1 VALVYNGKGQGWAY
15 TPETTTHNTSL
26 ETGVTL
32 YKITTYNY
40 LNRYFPKSITYSTSP
55 GTNQDLYGTGRF
67 SNTNFGRIEADPN
80 PIVIDGN
87 TDLSFNKDVQN
98 AYGGSQSTWRYNKQL
113 NNDYA
118 VLNTQN
124 TAKNAVYNKVLAV
137 VNATDQGSYN
147 YLDAKQTIATQKQL
161 LINSGLSDA
170 GAQKVID
177 GMVGPT
183 GQFRSYYLGE
193 RITPYDSSVLPDALS
208 STVKTRNDLGDK
220 FNKYADNRFGYYLNE
235 TKQGQAASKL
245 WDEAVAADNLDII
258 GRYITKEAFAKDDYI
273 KQITDPTK
281 SAADIKDIRGS
292 ESTAL
297 SSLVTEYREQVFPDA
312 EKQETL
318 DKVQNKIFGLVKAKT
333 PGATGYEFR
342 DVQQGLSDLISSDKT
357 INKLWT
363 DAKAEVLLGQ
373 STGETSGQWTK
384 LLKSLGVND
393 SMITNQDSF
402 GTLLSRVA
410 TLNTADTGDK
420 KIIADNDALFKTI
433 SGLKNN
439 VTFQDLISY
448 TPEINNAF
456 TASVQASEKEQTEQF
471 GRLRQSIL
479 QDTIE
484 QLKLAKRQET
494 NLSFF
499 KSSSVGQEISA
510 LQKDITG
517 SLLGDLGIGGISPLG
532 SSQKDLNTRLNLGLG
547 DIFGTKNGLIYNWE
561 DWFNNQIEKKYAG
574 KIDIPN
580 DYIPFN
586 LRTASNG
593 FVDDKTIASWK
604 KYDDAYAILKTKP
617 NDLFAKSV
625 VANVPTDYVSV
636 ENRKTVNKT
645 WTDYEAQLK
654 AAGYV
659 SPQTLAG
666 WAQYDDAY
674 AKLQK
679 NPDDATAR
687 KLYDSRPGDYIVPDQ
702 RMDKDVQFA
711 KDFFSTYL
719 KPRFDASQ
727 SITEFQDY
735 IDVVKGTQNP
745 FQTQD
750 RLDALKLAA
759 QTSVSKM
766 FADLQ
771 KAGDSKFNADY
782 YFDPGTYL
790 KEKGI
795 GDPVNPLIGKEAF
808 NNDQY
813 TKFLNTVAG
822 ATLQK
827 TQQQQA
833 DKVSADWEAAKI
845 GNSTTDAYGNTIN
858 WLQQAYN
865 YGVDLND
872 KAAFAQLHYQLVGL
886 NAPKLDSDGQIVRNA
901 DGTPEIDKFDA
912 APDVYAPGVAQAY
925 IAQVLTPYL
934 IDKANKI
941 GSVFGQFVKPADY
954 VEEVLKAVNLPE
966 NKEQW
971 SKILQSN
978 GLDPN
983 ASLTELKNTLVNA
996 LSQDSTIDIKQ
1007 KITDLI
1013 KEGKTPTQS
1022 ELGVEYLQ
1030 KATPKG
1036 TEDEA
1041 SGIYA
1046 VFKNAGYEGSENDF
1060 YATFLPDA
1068 SAEEISTLNAAY
1080 SPAGKGPSLLPTISG
1095 TGVDQIASMAQLFG
1109 DTDVQEVLGT
1119 AGIAVPSGKPSL
1131 LGGLLTTS
1139 EEDIGIGDP
1148 FADTSTPFAISSR
1161 ITGDVDNKTGIGNPF
1176 DDVGITD
1183 PFAEES
1189 DPFSISNPFSTIGST
1204 SSVSKPKINVNVNVS
1219 TQGFS
1224 SKKNGSFGS
1233 LFDSFGGF

>member
-1 VALVYNGKGQGWAY
+1 VALFYNGKGQGWSY
-15 TPETTTHNTSL
+15 TPETIYSADRPML
-26 ETGVTL
+26 PTGHWEYPTQDNDGGWTPV
-32 YKITTYNY
+32 Y
-40 LNRYFPKSITYSTSP
+40 LGEGEDRYPA
-55 GTNQDLYGTGRF
+55 
-67 SNTNFGRIEADPN
+67 IEYDPWGEN
-80 PIVIDGN
+80 
-87 TDLSFNKDVQN
+87 
-98 AYGGSQSTWRYNKQL
+98 WRYIPVYKQSDEEANNVTTNEYNQKLNEEDEASNKI
-113 NNDYA
+113 NR
-118 VLNTQN
+118 
-124 TAKNAVYNKVLAV
+124 AKNALYEKVQAIADV
-137 VNATDQGSYN
+137 GSYN
-147 YLDAKQTIATQKQL
+147 YLDAKQTITNQKQL
-161 LINSGLSDA
+161 LIDSGLSDA
-170 GAQKVID
+170 SAQEIINR
-177 GMVGPT
+177 MVGPT
-183 GQFRSYYLGE
+183 GQFRNYYLDE
-193 RITPYDSSVLPDALS
+193 RIPPYDPSVLPGALS
-208 STVKTRNDLGDK
+208 STVKARNDLGDK
-220 FNKYADNRFGYYLNE
+220 FNKYTDERSGYYLNE

-258 GRYITKEAFAKDDYI
+258 GKYITKEAFAKDDYI

-292 ESTAL
+292 ESKAL
-297 SSLVTEYREQVFPDA
+297 YATEYREQVFPDA
-312 EKQETL
+312 EKQATL

-561 DWFNNQIEKKYAG
+561 NWFNNQIEKKYAG
-574 KIDIPN
+574 NIDIPN
-580 DYIPFN
+580 DYVPSN

-654 AAGYV
+654 TAGYA
-659 SPQTLAG
+659 SPQTLAS
-666 WAQYDDAY
+666 WAKYDDAY

-782 YFDPGTYL
+782 YFDPGKYL

-795 GDPVNPLIGKEAF
+795 GDPVNPLISKEAF

-833 DKVSADWEAAKI
+833 DKVSADWEAAKR
-845 GNSTTDAYGNTIN
+845 GESTTDAYGDTIN
-858 WLQQAYN
+858 WLQEAYN
-865 YGVDLND
+865 YGVDLNN
-872 KAAFAQLHYQLVGL
+872 KAAFAQLHYQKIGARV
-886 NAPKLDSDGQIVRNA
+886 PKLNSDGQIVRNA
-901 DGTPEIDKFDA
+901 NGDPEIDKFDA

-971 SKILQSN
+971 SKILQNN

-996 LSQDSTIDIKQ
+996 LSQDSTLNIKQ

-1080 SPAGKGPSLLPTISG
+1080 SPAGKGPLLLPEISG

-1139 EEDIGIGDP
+1139 EEEDIGIGDP

-1161 ITGDVDNKTGIGNPF
+1161 ITGDADNKTGIGNPF

-1224 SKKNGSFGS
+1224 SKKNSSFGS

>member
-1 VALVYNGKGQGWAY
+1 VALFYNGKEQGWSY
-15 TPETTTHNTSL
+15 TPERIDYFAQY
-26 ETGVTL
+26 ETGLPTGHWEQSEDWVEDENGWHP
-32 YKITTYNY
+32 YTYWVQNEDEAANERTNN
-40 LNRYFPKSITYSTSP
+40 LNR
-55 GTNQDLYGTGRF
+55 
-67 SNTNFGRIEADPN
+67 
-80 PIVIDGN
+80 
-87 TDLSFNKDVQN
+87 
-98 AYGGSQSTWRYNKQL
+98 QL
-113 NNDYA
+113 NEEATKTNN
-118 VLNTQN
+118 LN
-124 TAKNAVYNKVLAV
+124 TAKNNFYTKVYEI
-137 VNATDQGSYN
+137 VNFAKQGSYK
-147 YLDAKQTIATQKQL
+147 YLSAKQAIVNQKQL
-161 LINSGLSDA
+161 LTNSGLSNES
-170 GAQKVID
+170 AQKIID
-177 GMVGPT
+177 RMIGPT
-183 GQFRSYYLGE
+183 GQFRNYYQNELV
-193 RITPYDSSVLPDALS
+193 PKYDPSILPGILS

-220 FNKYADNRFGYYLNE
+220 FNKYTDERSGYYLNE

-292 ESTAL
+292 QSTAL
-297 SSLVTEYREQVFPDA
+297 SPLVTEYREQVFPDA
-312 EKQETL
+312 EKQATL

-363 DAKAEVLLGQ
+363 DAKTEVLLGQ

-439 VTFQDLISY
+439 ATFQDLISY

-561 DWFNNQIEKKYAG
+561 NWFNNQIEKKYAG
-574 KIDIPN
+574 NIDIPN
-580 DYIPFN
+580 DYVPSN
-586 LRTASNG
+586 LRTVSNG

-625 VANVPTDYVSV
+625 VANVPTNYVSV

-654 AAGYV
+654 TAGYA
-659 SPQTLAG
+659 SPQTLAS
-666 WAQYDDAY
+666 WAKYDDAY

-679 NPDDATAR
+679 NPDDVIAR
-687 KLYDSRPGDYIVPDQ
+687 KLYDSRPGDYIVPEQ

-771 KAGDSKFNADY
+771 KAGDSKFNSDY
-782 YFDPGTYL
+782 YFNPEGYL
-790 KEKGI
+790 KNNGI
-795 GDPVNPLIGKEAF
+795 GDPNNPLLPKGAFEKYGETAIGKKA
-808 NNDQY
+808 
-813 TKFLNTVAG
+813 K
-822 ATLQK
+822 
-827 TQQQQA
+827 QQS
-833 DKVSADWEAAKI
+833 DKVNADWEAAKN
-845 GNSTTDAYGNTIN
+845 GESTTDAYGNTIN
-858 WLQQAYN
+858 WLQEAYN
-865 YGVDLND
+865 YGVDLNNQ
-872 KAAFAQLHYQLVGL
+872 AAFAQLHYQLVGL

-971 SKILQSN
+971 SKILESN

-1119 AGIAVPSGKPSL
+1119 AGIVVPSGKPSL

-1139 EEDIGIGDP
+1139 EEEEGIGIGDP
-1148 FADTSTPFAISSR
+1148 FADTSTPFAISNR
-1161 ITGDVDNKTGIGNPF
+1161 ITGDADNKTGIGNPF